1 MSKKLYYVE
10 QGFWCICAI
19 LMMVFTGISFITN
32 DMKYT
37 AVCLFTLIPVTL
49 IGFIVFE
56 VFEVFEDLM
65 DRRSEE
71 EA

>member
-37 AVCLFTLIPVTL
+37 AVCLFTLILVTL
-49 IGFIVFE
+49 IGFI